1 MSKVAG
7 LISKGA
13 LAEIFARAS
22 EIKDQEG
29 ERQPGRL
36 GRAMLDELLARARQV
51 RAADAAEAKEAEPA
65 PSEGGDVVA
74 AWASGEFDIPDP
86 VEPPPLRKSKPE
98 EEEAE
103 APEREEAESEE
114 AQSEEAGSEE
124 GPRRPEQAAPPPPS
138 LPRASSAQIAA
149 ADALSPTFDGP
160 NWIDATAPDDDT
172 RTERL
177 DRFDLP
183 ADAPFPSERAPIAE
197 DFTPT
202 APLRGKIDLSSSS
215 DELGVLPEAPPT
227 ESQPLASSAPS
238 LHQLGAF
245 LNESSE
251 DFLNSTMLEDLELPE
266 AREHGIGAALS
277 AANEISFEGDEDEL
291 ARLLEESYRH
301 YQRGVGRKVFLP
313 RRSPPPPPQPKAS
326 QTLSLGGGPD
336 GAPPTLSLGGP
347 KPKPPAKPAAPEVD
361 PFSLDPWTG
370 LPPEQA
376 GGAQGGVAGPAH
388 QDPFANDPFER
399 APSAHQ
405 VRREFEGRLLTQ
417 GMGGMLERRQVPAGQ
432 PQAVP
437 VRLLYDQARQLFG
450 ASLEHRFL
458 PGDRFQLRD
467 GRIFRIA
474 ASELVY
480 VGQQPAFQE
489 IVAIHLGAL
498 NSPLHESWEGQFPL

>member
-7 LISKGA
+7 LISKDA

-22 EIKDQEG
+22 DIKEQGG

-51 RAADAAEAKEAEPA
+51 RAAEAEAEAAEAGS
-65 PSEGGDVVA
+65 PSASGDVVA
-74 AWASGEFDIPDP
+74 AWSSGEFDIPDP
-86 VEPPPLRKSKPE
+86 VEPPPLRPASTEGTPPEDEGTPPE
-98 EEEAE
+98 ETP
-103 APEREEAESEE
+103 PE
-114 AQSEEAGSEE
+114 QE
-124 GPRRPEQAAPPPPS
+124 GGGDPRRPEQAAPPPPS
-138 LPRASSAQIAA
+138 LPRANTAQIEAA
-149 ADALSPTFDGP
+149 EALSPRLDGP
-160 NWIDATAPDDDT
+160 NWVDATAPDDDT

-183 ADAPFPSERAPIAE
+183 EDAPFASQRAPIAE

-202 APLRGKIDLSSSS
+202 APLRGKLDLSSSS

-227 ESQPLASSAPS
+227 ESQPLASAAPS

-251 DFLNSTMLEDLELPE
+251 DFLANSTMLEDLELPAAE
-266 AREHGIGAALS
+266 GGGIGAALS
-277 AANEISFEGDEDEL
+277 AASEISFEGDEDEL

-313 RRSPPPPPQPKAS
+313 RRNPPPQSSPRTPHP
-326 QTLSLGGGPD
+326 QTPQPAPQTFRLGGGP
-336 GAPPTLSLGGP
+336 GGEPPTLSLGGQAP
-347 KPKPPAKPAAPEVD
+347 SQPEVD

-376 GGAQGGVAGPAH
+376 AGAPSAVRGPTH
-388 QDPFANDPFER
+388 QAPFASP
-399 APSAHQ
+399 PTTQSAHQ
-405 VRREFEGRLLTQ
+405 VRREFEGRLLSQ
-417 GMGGMLERRQVPAGQ
+417 GMGGMLERRQVPPGQ

-450 ASLEHRFL
+450 ASLEPRFL

-467 GRIFRIA
+467 GRIFRVA

-480 VGQQPAFQE
+480 VGQQPALQE
-489 IVAIHLGAL
+489 IVAVHLGAL